1 MNLQRF
7 RELVRSY
14 GAAPDRWPEEE
25 RQAAL
30 DLAGTSSE
38 AEFLMRQEAEL
49 DSFLDGFDLPEVVA
63 LEIEVPAT
71 RRLELLFNWLLPDLN
86 NLKRTLWRPVMVAMA
101 PLMIGIVI
109 GLSTPTEST
118 YALTTDEELILMA
131 MTDYAKGVWLDE

>member
-7 RELVRSY
+7 RELVGSY

-49 DSFLDGFDLPEVVA
+49 DSFLDGFDLPEAVA
-63 LEIEVPAT
+63 LEIEVAAT
-71 RRLELLFNWLLPDLN
+71 RRLALLFNWLLPDLN

-109 GLSTPTEST
+109 GLARRPSPPTH
-118 YALTTDEELILMA
+118 
-131 MTDYAKGVWLDE
+131 

>member
-7 RELVRSY
+7 RELVGSY

-30 DLAGTSSE
+30 DLVRTSSE

-118 YALTTDEELILMA
+118 YELTTGEELMLLA